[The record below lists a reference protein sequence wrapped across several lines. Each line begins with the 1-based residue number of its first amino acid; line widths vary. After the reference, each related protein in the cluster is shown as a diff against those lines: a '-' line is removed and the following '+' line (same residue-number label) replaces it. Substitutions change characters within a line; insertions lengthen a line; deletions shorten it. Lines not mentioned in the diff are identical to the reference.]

1 MRFKTLLMAS
11 ALASVPALVHAETIS
26 ILMESVPDTRFVQE
40 IVPQFTEATGIE
52 VEIEV
57 VNYAEMHPKLVPQL
71 VASEGSYDVI
81 VVDFYW
87 VGEFIKAGWLQ
98 PLDDRIAESGM
109 DTSVYVPV
117 LFDLVGQVDG
127 TTYMLPFYNYA
138 MGLTYRTDLLADP
151 DNQAAFEAEY
161 GMPLQVPT
169 TWDEYKNQVAFF
181 TDKDQEFYG
190 VVNQG
195 LRPDPIAMEWSNYLF
210 ANGGQFYDENWNP
223 TLTSPEAV
231 QALNDY
237 IDMIDNYG
245 PVGAASFGFDEAFN
259 VAAQGLAYSY
269 LTYNMFRTAY
279 DDPEISAVV
288 GNMELAPVPNGGL
301 NGAWGWAIPVSSPDP
316 DAAWQFLEW
325 VESFDV
331 AQQRA
336 MLGGSPT
343 RFDVFDDEEVNATYS
358 YYPAL
363 RALLDTSHNFPVFT
377 YTPELVDIMGR
388 ELSLAVVGDK
398 TPEEALAA
406 IQEEFTELA
415 RRDGKIE

>member
-1 MRFKTLLMAS
+1 MRTKTLLMAS
-11 ALASVPALVHAETIS
+11 AMLATPALAHAETIS
-26 ILMESVPDTRFVQE
+26 ILMESVPDTRFIQE
-40 IVPQFTEATGIE
+40 VVPQFTEATGIE

-71 VASEGSYDVI
+71 VAPEGSYDVI

-87 VGEFIKAGWLQ
+87 VGEFTKAGWLQ
-98 PLDDRIAESGM
+98 PLDDRIAAAGM
-109 DTSVYVPV
+109 DTSVYVPS
-117 LFDLVGQVDG
+117 LMDLVGRVDG
-127 TTYMLPFYNYA
+127 VTYMLPFYNYA
-138 MGLTYRTDLLADP
+138 MGLTYRQDLIDDP
-151 DNQAAFEAEY
+151 DNQAAFQAEY

-169 TWDEYKNQVAFF
+169 SWQEYKDQVAFF
-181 TDKDQEFYG
+181 TDKDAGFYG

-210 ANGGQFYDENWNP
+210 ANGGRFYDDNWNP
-223 TLTSPEAV
+223 TLTTPEAV
-231 QALNDY
+231 QALEDY
-237 IDMIDNYG
+237 KMMIEQFG

-259 VAAQGLAYSY
+259 VAAQGQAYSY

-279 DDPEISAVV
+279 DDPDQSAVV
-288 GNMELAPVPNGGL
+288 GKMELAPVPNGGL

-316 DAAWQFLEW
+316 EAAWQFLQW

-331 AQQRA
+331 AKQRA

-343 RFDVFDDEEVNATYS
+343 RFDVFDDAELNATYP

-398 TPEEALAA
+398 TAEEALAT

-415 RRDGKIE
+415 RRDGKIQ

>member
-1 MRFKTLLMAS
+1 MRLR
-11 ALASVPALVHAETIS
+11 ALFLATALTSVPALVSAETIS
-26 ILMESVPDTRFVQE
+26 ILMESVPDTRFVQDV
-40 IVPQFTEATGIE
+40 VPQFTEATGIE
-52 VEIEV
+52 VDIEV

-127 TTYMLPFYNYA
+127 VTYMLPFYNYA
-138 MGLTYRTDLLADP
+138 MGLTYRQDMVDDP
-151 DNQAAFEAEY
+151 DNQAAFEAET
-161 GMPLQVPT
+161 GMPLQVPE
-169 TWDEYKNQVAFF
+169 TWEEYKAQVAFF
-181 TDKDQEFYG
+181 TNRDGDFYG

-223 TLTSPEAV
+223 TLTTPEAV
-231 QALNDY
+231 QALDDY
-237 IDMIDNYG
+237 KMMIDQYG

-259 VAAQGLAYSY
+259 VAAQGQAYSY

-279 DDPEISAVV
+279 DDPEQSAVV
-288 GNMELAPVPNGGL
+288 GMMELAPVPNGGL
-301 NGAWGWAIPVSSPDP
+301 NGAWGWAIPNSSPNP
-316 DAAWQFLEW
+316 DAAWQFLQW
-325 VESFDV
+325 IESSDV
-331 AQQRA
+331 AKQRA

-343 RFDVFDDEEVNATYS
+343 RFDVFDDAELNATYS

-398 TPEEALAA
+398 TSEEALAA
-406 IQEEFTELA
+406 IEEEFTELA

>member
-1 MRFKTLLMAS
+1 MRLNTLLAAS
-11 ALASVPALVHAETIS
+11 ALVSVPMLAHAQTIS

-40 IVPQFTEATGIE
+40 VVPQFTEATGIE

-57 VNYAEMHPKLVPQL
+57 VNYAEMHAKLVPQL
-71 VASEGSYDVI
+71 VAPEGSYDVI

-87 VGEFIKAGWLQ
+87 VGEFTKAGWLQ
-98 PLDDRIAESGM
+98 PLDDRIAESGF

-117 LFDLVGQVDG
+117 LMDLVGQVDG
-127 TTYMLPFYNYA
+127 VTYMLPFYNYA
-138 MGLTYRTDLLADP
+138 MGLTYRKDLLEDP
-151 DNQAAFEAEY
+151 ENQAAFEAEY
-161 GMPLQVPT
+161 GKPLRVPE
-169 TWDEYKNQVAFF
+169 TWDEYKEQVAFF
-181 TDKDQEFYG
+181 TDKEEGFYG

-223 TLTSPEAV
+223 TLTTPEAV

-237 IDMIDNYG
+237 ITMINDYG

-259 VAAQGLAYSY
+259 VAAQGDAYSY

-288 GNMELAPVPNGGL
+288 GSMELAPVPNGGL

-316 DAAWQFLEW
+316 DAAWQFLQW
-325 VESFDV
+325 IESPEI
-331 AQQRA
+331 AKQRA

-343 RFDVFDDEEVNATYS
+343 RFDVFDDPELNAEYS

-363 RALLDTSHNFPVFT
+363 KALLDTSHNFPVFT

-398 TPEEALAA
+398 TPEEALAT